1 MVSRYVPRLRSGES
15 IRCQKCENCTTRE
28 RPTPT
33 MAMRLEHAESTA
45 SSVSSGRQPS
55 IRSAVVSDS
64 NRIARTS
71 ASSSIRRGRKEATSH
86 RNRRCACFHFSSGI
100 SNNVRSYVSSSVV
113 GSSFRIRRILE
124 GKHRRSVSN
133 WQNTHLNL
141 NYSMRNDPR
150 LQRQEQLTSHLLP
163 LSECE

>member
-1 MVSRYVPRLRSGES
+1 MWYRDTLLDSAMASRFEVKNSFTE
-15 IRCQKCENCTTRE
+15 KCENCTTGE
-28 RPTPT
+28 PSTST
-33 MAMRLEHAESTA
+33 TAMRLEQAESTA
-45 SSVSSGRQPS
+45 SSVYSGRQPF
-55 IRSAVVSDS
+55 IRSGVVSDS

-71 ASSSIRRGRKEATSH
+71 ASSSIRRGRKETTSH

-113 GSSFRIRRILE
+113 GSSFRICRMLE

-150 LQRQEQLTSHLLP
+150 L
-163 LSECE
+163 